1 MQFLKYDFTSIY
13 LSALLVYPFTIKRV
27 HFTIKRVHL
36 K

>member
-1 MQFLKYDFTSIY
+1 MQFLKYDFTSIS

-27 HFTIKRVHL
+27 HL

>member
-13 LSALLVYPFTIKRV
+13 LSALLVHP
-27 HFTIKRVHL
+27 FTIKRVHL